1 MALFG
6 AFLGAIAGPVA
17 KRALLAIGV
26 GVVSYAA
33 VSTVVGQAIASARDA
48 WGLLAGDTLALMQL
62 AGLNTAAS
70 ILAGAVTARVALQF
84 ASHLGFIR

>member
-17 KRALLAIGV
+17 KRALLAVGV

-33 VSTVVGQAIASARDA
+33 VSTVVGQALASARDA
-48 WGLLAGDTLALMQL
+48 WGMLAGDVLALIQL
-62 AGLNTAAS
+62 AGINTAAS
-70 ILAGAVTARVALQF
+70 IMAGAITARVALQF
-84 ASHLGFIR
+84 TSHLGLIR